1 MGAFL
6 CPTRRSTRSHG
17 SRWFAPWS
25 RPRHHASKQSTRWE
39 LRTRAW
45 SQPRAVFRVKLPERR
60 ERVGGGHLKR
70 PGGTGGGVSPSGLP
84 GGGSWGD
91 SPAPRRGRGLAHA
104 PASRGRAGLRSEEGV
119 GAGMRGRLERPRG
132 ARRGQQGLWQARGR
146 RREGAGLREDADRGG
161 EGHAGWHAAERERQG
176 GAVGHGAQ
184 GRPDRPAG
192 RQA

>member
-1 MGAFL
+1 MPHTAKHSFPRQPVVCAVVPTQTPRLETVHSVGAEDAGVVSA
-6 CPTRRSTRSHG
+6 PG
-17 SRWFAPWS
+17 SLQGQAS
-25 RPRHHASKQSTRWE
+25 RA
-39 LRTRAW
+39 A
-45 SQPRAVFRVKLPERR
+45 R
-60 ERVGGGHLKR
+60 ERVGRGHLKR

-132 ARRGQQGLWQARGR
+132 ARRGQQGLGQARGR